1 MSHFTIHT
9 KHFASTSK
17 LDDILSYHLEEG
29 DCIVIMVN
37 SATIKSSTTSP
48 ESSPVG
54 LLDCIVITVNSAS
67 TESSTISPE
76 SSPVGLLEEFC
87 IPTTTAEKPA
97 SEEMS
102 GIARSGKWIES
113 MKTMLNISAN
123 STSVEAETRDEENHD
138 TMWGRVCEKEHPK
151 QEMRDDGAEPLK
163 LNIVKDAVASAV
175 VSIKGDIDWWLQR
188 NQSDNNWTIEDEG
201 IVHRATSTDVR
212 RRTNNDS
219 EQRRSCSS
227 ADREVF
233 RANDGDDGD
242 LVWDDQSQR
251 SKSCRPLLDDRVTV
265 PNTLTRGDMSN
276 MISEST
282 KSNTSKK
289 STKSNTVKKSNK
301 SERSAENMASI
312 ESKGSD
318 MFDEDDV
325 ALSAP
330 VDLAKENEGKH
341 LPELLESVVVSL
353 DKKALLGMNCN
364 DMLGEGAAIQDS
376 VLKSEVKNLN
386 EFDTVDL
393 PSASKLENA

>member
-1 MSHFTIHT
+1 MT
-9 KHFASTSK
+9 
-17 LDDILSYHLEEG
+17 
-29 DCIVIMVN
+29 
-37 SATIKSSTTSP
+37 
-48 ESSPVG
+48 
-54 LLDCIVITVNSAS
+54 
-67 TESSTISPE
+67 
-76 SSPVGLLEEFC
+76 
-87 IPTTTAEKPA
+87 
-97 SEEMS
+97 

-113 MKTMLNISAN
+113 MKTMLNISVN
-123 STSVEAETRDEENHD
+123 STSVEAETRDEEKHD
-138 TMWGRVCEKEHPK
+138 TMRGRVRDKEHPK
-151 QEMRDDGAEPLK
+151 REMRDDGAEPLK

-175 VSIKGDIDWWLQR
+175 ESIKGDIDWWLQS
-188 NQSDNNWTIEDEG
+188 NQSENNWTIEDEG

-242 LVWDDQSQR
+242 LVRDDQSQR
-251 SKSCRPLLDDRVTV
+251 SKSCMLLLDDRVTV

-276 MISEST
+276 MSSEST

-312 ESKGSD
+312 ESKGSAGRRRGAGRRRRRSTASRRRRRS
-318 MFDEDDV
+318 DEDDV
-325 ALSAP
+325 ASSAP
-330 VDLAKENEGKH
+330 VDLAKENEGKL

-353 DKKALLGMNCN
+353 DKKALLGMNCNCN

-386 EFDTVDL
+386 EFDKVDL